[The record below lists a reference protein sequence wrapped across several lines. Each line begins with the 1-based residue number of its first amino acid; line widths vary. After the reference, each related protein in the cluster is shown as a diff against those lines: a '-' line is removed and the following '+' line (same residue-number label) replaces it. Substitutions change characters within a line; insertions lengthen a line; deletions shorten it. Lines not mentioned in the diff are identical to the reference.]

1 MRRSN
6 QFFKTLVVTW
16 LTLSVASVIL
26 AGVTWLQ
33 LSHKLAASAEAVAL
47 QEAADRVLKLVLDS
61 ETGQRGF
68 TINGV
73 EASLDSFKRSQVE
86 LPAQFEKLTELARQ
100 DPILLNEIIEL
111 RASVEAALVF
121 HRRVIAL
128 RREQGFEASVEA
140 FRTEEDPKVMK
151 EIHEKVDKIQRLHA
165 DLLSPE
171 GGASAQLLR
180 ASLTSLIAG
189 AIGIGA
195 GLLAFFLVRHA
206 LKSQQR
212 EQELLVAKL
221 EAERTNQEK
230 TDFLANMSHEI
241 RTPLNAI
248 LGFSELL
255 NGELHDPRQRQHALS
270 IRYSVEALLQIIND
284 VLDISK
290 IEAGVLTLR
299 PEPTDPREVCDF
311 IKTVFGEPVLKKGLK
326 LDCHVTEDMPHSLL
340 LDRVRLRQILVNMV
354 SNAVKFTDKGR
365 IEIRV
370 TWEKQNQS
378 SRITLIFEIQDTGV
392 GIPQEKI
399 NMVFRPFVQGGIDK
413 EKEKQGTGL
422 GLSIVKR
429 LVERMGGSVTVASI
443 VGQGSIFHLRFPD
456 VPVSARLAGAGLEE
470 ATGSVDFNDLR
481 PATLLIV
488 DDNALNRQLLEG
500 MFEGTHHRLVFGDSG
515 REAVD
520 KARSIRPD
528 IVLLDLRMPEMDGR
542 HALAEIRQT
551 PGLELMP
558 IIAVTAS
565 SLLEHEA
572 ALREQ
577 FSGYLRK
584 PFSQRQLFAELA
596 QFLPRLPKPE
606 LQSVPTRTPQAPDAW
621 HDLTAQLRRLAREEW
636 PTLRDTLAINE
647 TLAFARRL
655 EQLGA
660 RVNYGPLLAYAR
672 SLSGDAEAYNVES
685 LEKRL
690 EEFPTFVEQMEGS
703 VPDEPR

>member
-6 QFFKTLVVTW
+6 QFFKSVVVIW

-26 AGVTWLQ
+26 AGVTWIQ
-33 LSHKLAASAEAVAL
+33 FSHTLASSAEATAL

-68 TINGV
+68 TISGV
-73 EASLDSFKRSQVE
+73 ESFLDSFKRSQVE
-86 LPAQFEKLTELARQ
+86 LPAQFERLTELARQ
-100 DPILLNEIIEL
+100 DPVLLSEVIEL
-111 RASVEAALVF
+111 RAKVETALVF

-128 RREQGFEASVEA
+128 RREQGFESAVEL
-140 FRTEEDPKVMK
+140 FNTEEDKKVMK
-151 EIHEKVDKIQRLHA
+151 EIREKVDQIRRLHT
-165 DLLSPE
+165 DLNPAE
-171 GGASAQLLR
+171 GNASSQLLR
-180 ASLTSLIAG
+180 ASLTSLVAG
-189 AIGIGA
+189 AMGVGA
-195 GLLAFFLVRHA
+195 GLLAFFMVRNA
-206 LKSQQR
+206 MKGQQR

-255 NGELHDPRQRQHALS
+255 NGELHDPRQRQRVRS

-299 PEPTDPREVCDF
+299 PEPTDPREICDF

-326 LDCHVTEDMPHSLL
+326 LDCHVKEDIPHSLM
-340 LDRVRLRQILVNMV
+340 LDRIRLRQILVNMV
-354 SNAVKFTDKGR
+354 SNAVKFTDRGR
-365 IEIRV
+365 IDIRV
-370 TWEKQNQS
+370 TWEKQATGNQ
-378 SRITLIFEIQDTGV
+378 ITLIFEIQDTGV

-399 NMVFRPFVQGGIDK
+399 DAIFKPFVQGGIDK

-429 LVERMGGSVTVASI
+429 LVERMGGTVTVGSI

-456 VPVSARLAGAGLEE
+456 VPVSARLAAPIQDEPGGP
-470 ATGSVDFNDLR
+470 VDFNELR
-481 PATLLIV
+481 PATFLVV
-488 DDNALNRQLLEG
+488 DDNALNRLLLEG

-515 REAVD
+515 REAVE

-528 IVLLDLRMPEMDGR
+528 IVLLDIRMPEMDGR
-542 HALAEIRQT
+542 EVLVAIRKM
-551 PGLELMP
+551 PGLELIP

-565 SLLEHEA
+565 SLLEQEG

-577 FSGYLRK
+577 FNGYLRK
-584 PFSQRQLFAELA
+584 PFSQSQLFAELA
-596 QFLPRLPKPE
+596 QFLPREPKPE
-606 LQSVPTRTPQAPDAW
+606 PQPGSGEAPAAPEAW
-621 HDLTAQLRRLAREEW
+621 RKVLEQLRPLVKEEW
-636 PTLRDTLAINE
+636 PALRDSLAINE
-647 TLAFARRL
+647 TLAFARKL
-655 EQLGA
+655 EKIGVQA
-660 RVNYGPLLAYAR
+660 NCGPLLTYAR
-672 SLSGDAEAYNVES
+672 SLSNHAEAYDVEA
-685 LEKRL
+685 LEKHL
-690 EEFPTFVEQMEGS
+690 ENFPALVEEMENS
-703 VPDEPR
+703 FRR

>member
-6 QFFKTLVVTW
+6 QFFKTVVVIW

-47 QEAADRVLKLVLDS
+47 QEAADRILKLVLDS

-68 TINGV
+68 TISGV
-73 EASLDSFKRSQVE
+73 ESSLDSFKRSQVE
-86 LPAQFEKLTELARQ
+86 LPAQFEQLTELARQ
-100 DPILLNEIIEL
+100 DPVLLTEVIEL
-111 RASVEAALVF
+111 RAKVEAALVF
-121 HRRVIAL
+121 HRRVVAL
-128 RREQGFEASVEA
+128 RREQGFEAAVELL
-140 FRTEEDPKVMK
+140 RTEEDPKVMK
-151 EIHEKVDKIQRLHA
+151 EIREKVDQIRRVHA
-165 DLLSPE
+165 DLISAE
-171 GGASAQLLR
+171 GMNASAQLLR
-180 ASLTSLIAG
+180 ASLTSLVAG

-206 LKSQQR
+206 MKSQQR

-255 NGELHDPRQRQHALS
+255 NGELQDSRQRQHALS

-326 LDCHVTEDMPHSLL
+326 LDCHVTEDIPHSLL
-340 LDRVRLRQILVNMV
+340 LDRIRLRQVLVNMV

-365 IEIRV
+365 IDIRV
-370 TWEKQNQS
+370 TWEKQDRSS

-392 GIPQEKI
+392 GIPQERI
-399 NMVFRPFVQGGIDK
+399 DAIFRPFVQGGIDK

-456 VPVSARLAGAGLEE
+456 VPVSARLA
-470 ATGSVDFNDLR
+470 ATGRDELSDPVDFNELR
-481 PATLLIV
+481 SSTLLVV

-515 REAVD
+515 REAVE

-528 IVLLDLRMPEMDGR
+528 VVLLDLRMPEMDGR
-542 HALAEIRQT
+542 DALAAIRQT

-572 ALREQ
+572 TLREQ
-577 FSGYLRK
+577 FNGYLRK

-596 QFLPRLPKPE
+596 QFLPRQPKPE
-606 LQSVPTRTPQAPDAW
+606 SQPVSGDSPQGAGAW
-621 HDLTAQLRRLAREEW
+621 RDLTAQLHRLAREEW
-636 PTLRDTLAINE
+636 PALRDSLAINE
-647 TLAFARRL
+647 TVAFARKL
-655 EQLGA
+655 EGLA
-660 RVNYGPLLAYAR
+660 DRANCGPLLAYAR
-672 SLSGDAEAYNVES
+672 SLSGYAEAYDVEA
-685 LEKRL
+685 LEKHL
-690 EEFPTFVEQMEGS
+690 EKFPILIEEMEGS
-703 VPDEPR
+703 VRK